1 MYLYTHNFG
10 AGPSELPA
18 IVKKQLS
25 EAIVSW
31 DNTGISILSFPHR
44 DEKFVQVIDEAKALL
59 YKLCDLKEEDYDIAF
74 LQGGA
79 RQQFTQVP
87 MNFLNENA
95 QAGYID
101 TGNWAHLAYLEA
113 RQYGDTSCVASS
125 RESSY
130 DHIPVPIE
138 IPKGLSYLH
147 LTTNNTIFGTQW
159 HKDLDT
165 ETPLIAD
172 MSSDMLG
179 VKRDFTKY
187 DMIYAGAQKNLGPAG
202 VVIVII
208 KKSLQRSSRLKPDIF
223 SYDKII
229 QENSLYNTPNV
240 FGIYAVLLTLRW
252 IEAQGGL
259 PAIHNLNF
267 EKQKTVYD
275 AIDSNSFFRG
285 HSLEKDRSWMNL
297 TFQISD
303 ASIQQKFDAKCL
315 DAGIF
320 GLKGHR
326 SVGGYRA
333 SLYNAVSLQSARLL
347 AEIID
352 SCRDKS

>member
-1 MYLYTHNFG
+1 MHLYTHNFG
-10 AGPSELPA
+10 AGPSELPTT
-18 IVKKQLS
+18 VKKQLA

-44 DEKFVQVIDEAKALL
+44 DEKFVQVIDEAKAWL
-59 YKLCDLKEEDYDIAF
+59 YKLCDLKEEEYDIAF

-87 MNFLNENA
+87 MNFLNENERA
-95 QAGYID
+95 WYID
-101 TGNWAHLAYLEA
+101 TGHWAHLSYLEA
-113 RQYGDTSCVASS
+113 TRYGNVNCLASS
-125 RESSY
+125 RESKY
-130 DHIPVPIE
+130 NHIPALAE

-159 HKDLDT
+159 HEDLDT

-179 VKRDFTKY
+179 IKRDFSKY

-208 KKSLQRSSRLKPDIF
+208 KKSLKRASRDIPDIF

-259 PAIHNLNF
+259 PAIHDLNF

-275 AIDSNSFFRG
+275 AIDSNPFFVG
-285 HSLEKDRSWMNL
+285 HSVKKDRSWMNL
-297 TFQISD
+297 TFTISD
-303 ASIQQKFDAKCL
+303 ETIQQNFDKKCL

-320 GLKGHR
+320 GIKGHR

-352 SCRDKS
+352 SCR